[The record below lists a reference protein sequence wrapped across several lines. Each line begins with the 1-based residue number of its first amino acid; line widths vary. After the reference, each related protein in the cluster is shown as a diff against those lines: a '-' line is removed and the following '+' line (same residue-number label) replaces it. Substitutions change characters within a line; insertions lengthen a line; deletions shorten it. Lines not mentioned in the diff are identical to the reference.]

1 MTAKIIPL
9 REAPPLSDIVGML
22 RRLADQIE
30 AGEWGEVETLFA
42 VMPRPGD
49 YPRLF
54 GWGDIDGQSDPVIQL
69 ELAKA
74 WLLANMTA
82 RS

>member
-1 MTAKIIPL
+1 MSAEIVPL
-9 REAPPLSDIVGML
+9 RDAPALTDIVGML

-42 VMPRPGD
+42 VMPRSGD
-49 YPRLF
+49 YPTLF
-54 GWGDIDGQSDPVIQL
+54 GWGSIDGQSDPIIQL
-69 ELAKA
+69 ELTKQ
-74 WLLANMTA
+74 WLLNNMTA